1 MKVTS
6 KEFCKSLRD
15 QAAKIASGEEVILR
29 SIDLERYL
37 TEEDLKKINA
47 SYIRMTL
54 NRTPEIK
61 AVGVVSVARTDAAL
75 EGDGFRITI
84 NRDAKRKVVTSEDV
98 PAIERKAANRVRKK
112 LLEAMPN
119 IADLKGDELQ
129 GAATMAERYQAMIRK
144 MITEEE

>member
-1 MKVTS
+1 M
-6 KEFCKSLRD
+6 
-15 QAAKIASGEEVILR
+15 
-29 SIDLERYL
+29 
-37 TEEDLKKINA
+37 KKINA

-98 PAIERKAANRVRKK
+98 PAIERKAANRVLKK